1 MRRLALVLRPRGLA
15 SSATPISGD
24 VLAVAIAEIQRAN
37 EARFQEKDARLA
49 EMRLANEKVERANE
63 KMEKEK
69 DARLEEM
76 RLANEKLERALRES
90 LDVKDREILM
100 AKGLMTSRGI
110 VDNFSRRIHEQAK
123 QGGRRKG
130 RHNATDV
137 FENILDY
144 EDVSRDAREFLACV
158 RDCGVPNDKIG
169 SVVSSLY
176 RDLSE
181 KIHGESFHGEAVEVL
196 SSRCEPIH

>member
-1 MRRLALVLRPRGLA
+1 M
-15 SSATPISGD
+15 
-24 VLAVAIAEIQRAN
+24 EK
-37 EARFQEKDARLA
+37 EKDARLA
-49 EMRLANEKVERANE
+49 EMRLANEKMERANE
-63 KMEKEK
+63 KV
-69 DARLEEM
+69 
-76 RLANEKLERALRES
+76 ERALRES
-90 LDVKDREILM
+90 LDVKEREILM

-123 QGGRRKG
+123 QGGMRKG

-144 EDVSRDAREFLACV
+144 EDVSRDAREFLVCV